1 MKAETCH
8 GSEVCML
15 TMNRSSSARL
25 VFSHGRP
32 LLILPQIAPAAGRM
46 GPQGLLPGQPACL
59 LAPGSSCL
67 AKRCRGKN
75 RSLSLI
81 IQLLGLSY
89 LFHSLSLSLTIQVL
103 SLFLSCTACC
113 FPSSPLPPL
122 SVKCQ
127 SNHRM
132 SSSAFHPLR
141 LCLRTQQQLLTHS
154 SGVGPPA
161 LPLMV
166 FRSRMGVKVKFEGFT
181 SLHLPLSG

>member
-1 MKAETCH
+1 M
-8 GSEVCML
+8 CMV

-25 VFSHGRP
+25 VFSHGHP
-32 LLILPQIAPAAGRM
+32 LPILPQISPAAGRM
-46 GPQGLLPGQPACL
+46 GPQGPLPGHPACL

-75 RSLSLI
+75 RSLFLI
-81 IQLLGLSY
+81 IQFLGLSY
-89 LFHSLSLSLTIQVL
+89 LFHALSLTIRVL

-113 FPSSPLPPL
+113 FPGSPLPPL

-141 LCLRTQQQLLTHS
+141 LCPRTQQQLLTQS

-166 FRSRMGVKVKFEGFT
+166 FRSRMGVKMKFEGFT
-181 SLHLPLSG
+181 SLYLSLSG